1 MSALPPDSDPNS
13 SRNAL
18 IKNQESPNW
27 VASLLRGA
35 SGEPSP
41 PVAWVQENLF
51 SSWGNGLLTLV
62 CLWLL
67 YQGGHQIVNWVAT
80 ARWQVITSNFPL
92 FFTGLYPAAELW
104 RIGVVLAMVAGLA
117 GLSWGFWDRLRRG
130 IAVVL
135 GALVIIG
142 LLVSATP
149 LWFGIWGLTI
159 AGGFGLGQWLKGKDW
174 SWRNGAI
181 ALGWF
186 GSVPMALWLMGGG
199 LFLGKVEADLWNGL
213 LLTLCLAVLGI
224 GLSFPLGVLLA
235 LGRQGQLPIIKWVCV
250 AYIEL
255 VRGLPL
261 IGVLFMAQVMLPLFF
276 PAGWEVHRVVRAVAA
291 YALFSAAYLAE
302 NVRGGLQSLPKG
314 QTEAAKALGFN
325 PLLITTLIVLP
336 QALRLSVPSIVGQ
349 FIALFKDTSLVA
361 MVGLVDL
368 MGVARTVLSQPE
380 FIGRYS
386 EVYLFTAGLYWIFC
400 YSMSQASRK
409 LEQGN
414 G

>member
-1 MSALPPDSDPNS
+1 
-13 SRNAL
+13 
-18 IKNQESPNW
+18 
-27 VASLLRGA
+27 V
-35 SGEPSP
+35 
-41 PVAWVQENLF
+41 
-51 SSWGNGLLTLV
+51 
-62 CLWLL
+62 WLL
-67 YQGGHQIVNWVAT
+67 YQGAQGIISWAAT
-80 ARWQVITSNFPL
+80 ARWQVISSNFPL
-92 FFTGLYPAAELW
+92 FFTGLYPHADLW
-104 RIGVVLAMVAGLA
+104 RIGALLAVIAGLA
-117 GLSWGFWDRLRRG
+117 GVSWGFWHRLRRG

-135 GALVIIG
+135 GALVVVG
-142 LLVSATP
+142 LLVSAAP
-149 LWFGIWGLTI
+149 LWFVVWGVAVGI
-159 AGGFGLGQWLKGKDW
+159 GFSLGQWLKGKDW
-174 SWRNGAI
+174 SWRNESI
-181 ALGWF
+181 ALGWLM
-186 GSVPMALWLMGGG
+186 SVPISLWLMGGG
-199 LFLGKVEADLWNGL
+199 LGLGKVEPDLWNGL
-213 LLTLCLAVLGI
+213 LLTLCIAVLGI
-224 GLSFPLGVLLA
+224 GLSFPLGILLA

-314 QTEAAKALGFN
+314 QAEAAKALGFN
-325 PLLITTLIVLP
+325 PLLITGLIVLP
-336 QALRLSVPSIVGQ
+336 QALRLSVPAIVGQ

-400 YSMSQASRK
+400 YSMSQASRQ
-409 LEQGN
+409 LEQSK
-414 G
+414 